1 MQNLTFQ
8 SVSLKHFSRNSNY
21 KIVIFL
27 TGDNVSFGYQRLNF
41 GSYLG
46 FLVAMAVCL
55 LISKVIILL
64 CKLLNLQE
72 SIPYFDVFVSEI
84 NFVIKYI

>member
-1 MQNLTFQ
+1 M
-8 SVSLKHFSRNSNY
+8 
-21 KIVIFL
+21 
-27 TGDNVSFGYQRLNF
+27 
-41 GSYLG
+41 
-46 FLVAMAVCL
+46 CL

-84 NFVIKYI
+84 NLLSTKFSGKGLTFQPIRSEKTVLSRL

>member
-1 MQNLTFQ
+1 M
-8 SVSLKHFSRNSNY
+8 
-21 KIVIFL
+21 
-27 TGDNVSFGYQRLNF
+27 
-41 GSYLG
+41 
-46 FLVAMAVCL
+46 CL

-84 NFVIKYI
+84 NLFICIFDLMWRVMILIELLLFIKTVLYFSVFL